1 MQFWFIVSLLFAILI
16 AVFAVQNS
24 ASVLINFLFTEVE
37 VSQAL
42 VIFISALVGAI
53 IVALLGLVKHRK
65 MAKTIKDQNTEIE
78 RLKKDCTRLDRKK
91 QEIGNIDSTKEI
103 DDESKINNNENY

>member
-1 MQFWFIVSLLFAILI
+1 MQLWFIISLVFAILI
-16 AVFAVQNS
+16 AVFALQNS

-53 IVALLGLVKHRK
+53 IVALLGMVRHRK
-65 MAKTIKDQNTEIE
+65 MSKTIKDQNIEIE

-91 QEIGNIDSTKEI
+91 QEL
-103 DDESKINNNENY
+103 NNNEVKEVDSENMTNNNEKY